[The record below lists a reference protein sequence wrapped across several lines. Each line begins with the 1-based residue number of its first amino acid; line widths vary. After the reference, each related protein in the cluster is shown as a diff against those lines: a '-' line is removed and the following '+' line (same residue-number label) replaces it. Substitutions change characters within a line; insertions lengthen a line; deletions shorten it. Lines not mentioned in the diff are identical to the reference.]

1 LAKFETDFRDDF
13 GGFCKNFNLVP
24 QVDKLYAYRRM
35 ATPYGAPAIQD
46 AQFYFYLCDDS
57 AHVLDKQDLVLNLSE
72 NTEYVWLTVE
82 EALKRY

>member
-1 LAKFETDFRDDF
+1 
-13 GGFCKNFNLVP
+13 
-24 QVDKLYAYRRM
+24 M

-57 AHVLDKQDLVLNLSE
+57 QHVLDKQDLVLNLSE

-82 EALKRY
+82 EALKRYQEQTLPMFPPQLAILLQLRYHGAQSFSDLKAVL